1 MFGIST
7 LCLHHEPLPVALDRI
22 AEVTGYIEVLDEGR
36 HHLENAELLL
46 SHSCKF
52 SIHAPCRGTNISSLL
67 EPIRRASIA
76 VMEECFV
83 IAAEVNAEV
92 VVHPGY
98 FAWPEERERAGQQL
112 KRSIAAL
119 DNAAREYSVR
129 YTLENMENWEYFLLK
144 TPDELPLIDGC
155 GFTLD
160 VGHAHLNHC
169 LTAFLDYPAQ
179 HYHLH
184 DNNATGDL
192 HWAVGKGTIDF
203 GPVMAAVRKSGGTPV
218 VEVEEFQGAVD
229 SMRSLQKMF

>member
-1 MFGIST
+1 MLGIST
-7 LCLHHEPLPVALDRI
+7 LCLHSEPLDVALERLAGITDF
-22 AEVTGYIEVLDEGR
+22 IEVLDEGR
-36 HHLENAELLL
+36 HHLNDAEVLL
-46 SHSCKF
+46 SHTCTF
-52 SIHAPCRGTNISSLL
+52 SIHAPCRGTNIASLL
-67 EPIRRASIA
+67 EPIRQASVA
-76 VMEECFV
+76 VMEECFA

-98 FAWPEERERAGQQL
+98 FAWPEERERSGQQL

-119 DNAAREYSVR
+119 SRAAREYSVS

-144 TPDELPLIDGC
+144 TPEELSLIDGC

-169 LTAFLDYPAQ
+169 LPAFLDHPAQ

-203 GPVMAAVRKSGGTPV
+203 GPVMSAVKRTGGTPV
-218 VEVEEFQGAVD
+218 IEVEEFSGAVE
-229 SMRSLQKMF
+229 SLHILKNMM